1 MCTIKKEDLR
11 LCEFTLEGC
20 DELGYAQL
28 GAHDYANDQEKDE
41 ATRKRTGLFHTWG
54 FELQPRT
61 ADGKI
66 ISCAI
71 VEDIDDGQ
79 VYCINP
85 ENVRFSKFKC

>member
-1 MCTIKKEDLR
+1 MCSKKENLR
-11 LCEFTLEGC
+11 LCKFTLGGC

-28 GAHDYANDQEKDE
+28 GAHDYANNQEREE
-41 ATRKRTGLFHTWG
+41 ATRKRTGRFHTWG

-61 ADGKI
+61 VDGKM

-85 ENVRFSKFKC
+85 ENIQFTDLKG